1 MKGTLFVLTD
11 RLIRWVTGRS
21 VMNDDE
27 MKDYLEKWLDGKG
40 ERVLRKIGIRKGQ
53 TVLDFG
59 CGSGAYTL
67 PVARIVSEEGI
78 VYALDR
84 DKRALDELMQRAEL
98 EGLSNIR
105 RIDTSGEVEISLDDE
120 SVDVV
125 LLYDIFWYFPLSDP
139 RLTKLLA
146 EVYRVSRRQALI
158 SVIPKHINSEQFKD
172 KMENAGFQLKKKNA
186 ETIIHDGAF
195 ERGQILNFVKK
206 YYSH

>member
-1 MKGTLFVLTD
+1 M
-11 RLIRWVTGRS
+11 RS

-27 MKDYLEKWLDGKG
+27 MKDDLERWLDGKG

-59 CGSGAYTL
+59 CGSGVYTV

-98 EGLSNIR
+98 EGLRNIR
-105 RIDTSGEVEISLDDE
+105 RMDTSGEVEIRLDDE

>member
-1 MKGTLFVLTD
+1 
-11 RLIRWVTGRS
+11 
-21 VMNDDE
+21 MNDDE
-27 MKDYLEKWLDGKG
+27 MKDDLEKWLDGKG

-59 CGSGAYTL
+59 CGSGVYTV

-98 EGLSNIR
+98 EGLRNIR
-105 RIDTSGEVEISLDDE
+105 RMDTSGEVEIRLDDE
-120 SVDVV
+120 SINVV

-186 ETIIHDGAF
+186 ETIIHDDAF

>member
-1 MKGTLFVLTD
+1 M
-11 RLIRWVTGRS
+11 RS

-27 MKDYLEKWLDGKG
+27 MKDDLEKWLDGKG

-53 TVLDFG
+53 TVLDLG
-59 CGSGAYTL
+59 CGSGVYTV

-98 EGLSNIR
+98 EGLRNIR
-105 RIDTSGEVEISLDDE
+105 RMDTSGEVEIRLDDE
-120 SVDVV
+120 SIDVV

-139 RLTKLLA
+139 RLTKLLT

>member
-1 MKGTLFVLTD
+1 M
-11 RLIRWVTGRS
+11 RS

-27 MKDYLEKWLDGKG
+27 MKDDLEKWLDGKG

-59 CGSGAYTL
+59 CGSGVYTV

-98 EGLSNIR
+98 EGLRNIR
-105 RIDTSGEVEISLDDE
+105 RMDTSGEVEIRLDDE

-146 EVYRVSRRQALI
+146 EVYRVSRRQAVI

>member
-1 MKGTLFVLTD
+1 MD
-11 RLIRWVTGRS
+11 
-21 VMNDDE
+21 DDE
-27 MKDYLEKWLDGKG
+27 MKDYLEKWLEGKG

-67 PVARIVSEEGI
+67 PVARIVSEQGI

-98 EGLSNIR
+98 EGLRNIR
-105 RIDTSGEVEISLDDE
+105 RMDTSGEVEIRLDDE

-146 EVYRVSRRQALI
+146 EVYRVSRRQAVI

-186 ETIIHDGAF
+186 GTIIHDGAF

-206 YYSH
+206 YYSSRYR

>member
-1 MKGTLFVLTD
+1 M
-11 RLIRWVTGRS
+11 RS
-21 VMNDDE
+21 AMDDDE
-27 MKDYLEKWLDGKG
+27 MKDYLEKWLEGKG

-67 PVARIVSEEGI
+67 PVARIVSEQGI

-98 EGLSNIR
+98 EGLRNIR
-105 RIDTSGEVEISLDDE
+105 RMDTSGEVEIRLDDE

-146 EVYRVSRRQALI
+146 EVYRVSRRQAVI

-186 ETIIHDGAF
+186 GTIIHDGAF

-206 YYSH
+206 YYSSRYR

>member
-1 MKGTLFVLTD
+1 
-11 RLIRWVTGRS
+11 
-21 VMNDDE
+21 MNDDE
-27 MKDYLEKWLDGKG
+27 MKDDLEKWLEGKG
-40 ERVLRKIGIRKGQ
+40 ERILRKIGIRKGQ

-59 CGSGAYTL
+59 CGSGAYTV

-98 EGLSNIR
+98 EGLRNIR
-105 RIDTSGEVEISLDDE
+105 RMDTSGEVAIRLDDE

-125 LLYDIFWYFPLSDP
+125 LLYDIFWYFPLSDS

-172 KMENAGFQLKKKNA
+172 KMEKAGFQLKKKNA

>member
-1 MKGTLFVLTD
+1 M
-11 RLIRWVTGRS
+11 RS
-21 VMNDDE
+21 AMDDDE
-27 MKDYLEKWLDGKG
+27 MKDYLKKWLEGKG

-59 CGSGAYTL
+59 CGSGVYTV

-98 EGLSNIR
+98 EGLRNIR
-105 RIDTSGEVEISLDDE
+105 RMNTSGEVEIRLDDE
-120 SVDVV
+120 SIDVV

-146 EVYRVSRRQALI
+146 EVYRISRRQALI

>member
-1 MKGTLFVLTD
+1 M
-11 RLIRWVTGRS
+11 RS

-27 MKDYLEKWLDGKG
+27 MKDDLEKWLEGKG

-59 CGSGAYTL
+59 CGSGVYTV

-98 EGLSNIR
+98 EGLRNIR
-105 RIDTSGEVEISLDDE
+105 RMNTSGEVEIRLDDE
-120 SVDVV
+120 SIDVV

-146 EVYRVSRRQALI
+146 EVYRISRRQALI

>member
-1 MKGTLFVLTD
+1 V
-11 RLIRWVTGRS
+11 RS

-27 MKDYLEKWLDGKG
+27 MKDDLEKWLEGKG

-59 CGSGAYTL
+59 CGSGVYTV

-98 EGLSNIR
+98 EGLRNIR
-105 RIDTSGEVEISLDDE
+105 RMNTSGEVEIRLDDE
-120 SVDVV
+120 SIDVV

-146 EVYRVSRRQALI
+146 EVYRISRRQALI

>member
-1 MKGTLFVLTD
+1 
-11 RLIRWVTGRS
+11 
-21 VMNDDE
+21 MNDDE
-27 MKDYLEKWLDGKG
+27 MKDDLEKWLDGKG

-59 CGSGAYTL
+59 CGSGVYTV

-98 EGLSNIR
+98 EGLRNIR
-105 RIDTSGEVEISLDDE
+105 RMDTSGEVEIRLDDE

-146 EVYRVSRRQALI
+146 EVYRVSRRQAVI

-186 ETIIHDGAF
+186 GTIIHDGAF

-206 YYSH
+206 YYSSRYR

>member
-1 MKGTLFVLTD
+1 V
-11 RLIRWVTGRS
+11 RS

-27 MKDYLEKWLDGKG
+27 VKDDLEKWLEVKG

-53 TVLDFG
+53 KVLDFG
-59 CGSGAYTL
+59 CGSGAYTV

-98 EGLSNIR
+98 EGLRNIR
-105 RIDTSGEVEISLDDE
+105 RMDTSGEVEIRLDDE
-120 SVDVV
+120 SIDVV

-158 SVIPKHINSEQFKD
+158 SVIPKHINSEQLKD

-195 ERGQILNFVKK
+195 EIGQILNFVKK
-206 YYSH
+206 YYLH

>member
-1 MKGTLFVLTD
+1 
-11 RLIRWVTGRS
+11 
-21 VMNDDE
+21 MNDDE
-27 MKDYLEKWLDGKG
+27 MKDDLEKWLDGKG

-59 CGSGAYTL
+59 CGSGVYTV

-98 EGLSNIR
+98 EGLRNIR
-105 RIDTSGEVEISLDDE
+105 RMDTSGEVEIRLDDE
-120 SVDVV
+120 SIDVV

-206 YYSH
+206 YYSSRYR

>member
-1 MKGTLFVLTD
+1 V
-11 RLIRWVTGRS
+11 RS

-27 MKDYLEKWLDGKG
+27 MKDYLEKWLEGKG

-59 CGSGAYTL
+59 CGSGAYTI
-67 PVARIVSEEGI
+67 PVARIITEEGI

-84 DKRALDELMQRAEL
+84 NKRALDELMQRAKL

-105 RIDTSGEVEISLDDE
+105 RMDTSGEVEIRLDDE

-146 EVYRVSRRQALI
+146 EVYRVSKRQALI

-206 YYSH
+206 HYSQ

>member
-1 MKGTLFVLTD
+1 MD
-11 RLIRWVTGRS
+11 
-21 VMNDDE
+21 DDE
-27 MKDYLEKWLDGKG
+27 MKDYLEKWLEGKG

-98 EGLSNIR
+98 EGLRNIR
-105 RIDTSGEVEISLDDE
+105 RMDTSGEVEIRLDDE

-146 EVYRVSRRQALI
+146 EVYRVSRRQAVI

-186 ETIIHDGAF
+186 GTIIHDGAF

-206 YYSH
+206 YYSSRYR

>member
-1 MKGTLFVLTD
+1 MD
-11 RLIRWVTGRS
+11 
-21 VMNDDE
+21 DDE
-27 MKDYLEKWLDGKG
+27 MKDYLEKWLEGKG

-84 DKRALDELMQRAEL
+84 DERALDELMQRSEL
-98 EGLSNIR
+98 EGLRNIR
-105 RIDTSGEVEISLDDE
+105 RMDTSGEVEIRLDDE

-146 EVYRVSRRQALI
+146 EVYRVSRRQAVI

-186 ETIIHDGAF
+186 GTIIHDGAF

-206 YYSH
+206 YYSSRYR